1 MFYVSEKAVEA
12 TVNQPGV
19 NDAIEAI
26 FKSLAAEDAVN
37 FPVVRETLGYADAIF
52 GFKSGFDR
60 SGPTLGVKAGGLWPG
75 NRAKGIANHQS
86 TIVLFDPETGGPHAL
101 VRGTYL
107 TALRT
112 AAASALSIR
121 ALARQDSSA
130 LGIIGAGGQSTFQ
143 VRAALA
149 ERSFKELYIFDAM
162 AENAA
167 QLKESLSDT
176 GLKIEV
182 ADAKAVA
189 EASDVLITVTPSFE
203 PIIAKEWVKPGTHL
217 ACMGADTKGKQEVET
232 GLVAEA
238 SLCGDEAAQ
247 AITLGECQ
255 HAFGAGLIKPED
267 ITTLGLVLLG
277 EHPGRSDDEEITLFD
292 STGMGLQDLAA
303 AVFALKAAQASGD
316 VVELED

>member
-12 TVNQPGV
+12 SVTQDDVNM
-19 NDAIEAI
+19 AIESV
-26 FKSLAAEDAVN
+26 FKSLAAADAVN
-37 FPVVRETLGYADAIF
+37 FPVVREILGYADAIF

-75 NRAKGIANHQS
+75 NRAKGMANHQS
-86 TIVLFDPETGGPHAL
+86 TIVLFDPETGGPYAL

-121 ALARQDSSA
+121 ALARNDSEV
-130 LGIIGAGGQSTFQ
+130 LGIVGAGGQASFQ
-143 VRAALA
+143 VKAALQ
-149 ERSFKELYIFDAM
+149 ERPFKRLMVFDSST
-162 AENAA
+162 ENAK
-167 QLKESLSDT
+167 LLCKDLSDT
-176 GLKIEV
+176 DLDIEV

-189 EASDVLITVTPSFE
+189 EASDVIITVTPSFE
-203 PIIAKEWVKPGTHL
+203 PILSQSWIKPGTHL

-232 GLVAEA
+232 GLVASA
-238 SLCGDEAAQ
+238 SLFGDEAQQ

-255 HAFGAGLIKPED
+255 HAYEDGLIQPGDILTLGEVLSGSHVGRQGDDD
-267 ITTLGLVLLG
+267 IT
-277 EHPGRSDDEEITLFD
+277 IFD

-303 AVFALKAAQASGD
+303 AVVALKAAQSNGQ